1 MGSSEQALAL
11 VMIIVTIV
19 VVGLILL
26 GAVQWYGNT
35 YYIYPNNTDGG
46 VPLGPGGEQHLLG
59 PGGERRYY

>member
-1 MGSSEQALAL
+1 M
-11 VMIIVTIV
+11 MILVTIV

-35 YYIYPNNTDGG
+35 YYIYTNDNTDGG
-46 VPLGPGGEQHLLG
+46 VPLGPGGQHLLG

>member
-1 MGSSEQALAL
+1 
-11 VMIIVTIV
+11 MIIVTIV